1 MYRRW
6 ISRLQIPLAAF
17 AADERGGVAVY
28 AAIAMPLVLGSI
40 GLGVD
45 VGLAYSLRQEAQH
58 QADAAAMAA
67 ALEIASGKTTDEA
80 QAAAE
85 DDAADNGWLESRGDT
100 IAVTSPPTAGPFAGD
115 ATAAEVQVTRPVQLS
130 FVRFVGADSDIT
142 VSARAVARLV
152 RPEACVWSLEPIETG
167 IEITGTA
174 QVELNC
180 GVYSRSTSGEAI
192 DQNGTSCL
200 TATSVVTAGG
210 TSGTCINPTPRN
222 GAAQIDDP
230 LGGLP
235 VPSTAT
241 SCDHPNKVQISN
253 GNVTLNPGVYCGGI
267 KITGG
272 KVTFNPGVYV
282 LRGEDFAASGNSQI
296 YGTGVTFY
304 LTSRNG
310 KYASLDLTAT
320 VMHLSAPT
328 SGANKG
334 VLFFQ
339 DRTAPTTLVN
349 KLAGTADM
357 KMDGIVYMP
366 TTQLHYR
373 GGSSSTAP
381 ASFLVARKVRFV
393 GNSYVSS
400 GGSSIDL
407 PSGLTTVSLVE

>member
-1 MYRRW
+1 MWRKRELVSGPVRA
-6 ISRLQIPLAAF
+6 ILL
-17 AADERGGVAVY
+17 DERGGVAVY
-28 AAIAMPLVLGSI
+28 AAIAMPLLLGSI

-45 VGLAYSLRQEAQH
+45 VGLAYSSRQAAQH
-58 QADAAAMAA
+58 QADAGAMAA
-67 ALEIASGKTTDEA
+67 ALEIAKGKTTDEVE
-80 QAAAE
+80 AAAQ
-85 DDAADNGWLESRGDT
+85 DDAEDNGWVEARGDT
-100 IAVTSPPTAGPFAGD
+100 IAVESPPTAGDFAGD
-115 ATAAEVQVTRPVQLS
+115 ATAAEVEITRPVQLS

-210 TSGTCINPTPRN
+210 TTGSCINPTPRN

-230 LGGLP
+230 LGALP

-241 SCDHPNKVQISN
+241 SCDWTNKKVN
-253 GNVTLNPGVYCGGI
+253 NDETLDPGVYCGGI
-267 KITGG
+267 QVTGNSI
-272 KVTFNPGVYV
+272 VTFNPGVYV
-282 LRGEDFAASGNSQI
+282 IRGGEFSATGNSQL
-296 YGTGVTFY
+296 YGSEVTFY
-304 LTSRNG
+304 LTERNG
-310 KYASLDLTAT
+310 DYATLDVEAA
-320 VMHLSAPT
+320 VMELSAPT

-339 DRTAPTTLVN
+339 DRNAPTTLLN
-349 KLAGTADM
+349 KITGNADM
-357 KMDGIVYMP
+357 QLNGIVYMP
-366 TTQLHYR
+366 TTELAYR

-381 ASFLVARKVRFV
+381 ASFLVARKVSFT